1 MRRVLLLI
9 AGSLALWLLVAL
21 PARMLGGAD
30 AAIIFSGTA
39 LLICLVPAVGTLLW
53 VMWGL
58 QWHPEQQPTMILG
71 STGLRL
77 FFVLA
82 VALLISQVVPY
93 YQEQTGFWIW
103 LLVFYLIT
111 LALEMGL
118 LLSARPK
125 KA

>member
-21 PARMLGGAD
+21 PARMLGGGD

-53 VMWGL
+53 ASRGL
-58 QWHPEQQPTMILG
+58 QKHPEQQLMMILG
-71 STGLRL
+71 GTGLRM
-77 FFVLA
+77 FFVLG
-82 VALLISQVVPY
+82 VALLISLAVPY
-93 YQEQTGFWIW
+93 YQGQTSFWIW

-118 LLSARPK
+118 MLTLRPT

>member
-9 AGSLALWLLVAL
+9 AGSLALWLFVAL
-21 PARMLGGAD
+21 PARMLGGGD

-53 VMWGL
+53 ASRGL
-58 QWHPEQQPTMILG
+58 QKHPEQQLMMILG
-71 STGLRL
+71 GTGLRV
-77 FFVLA
+77 FFVLG
-82 VALLISQVVPY
+82 VALLISLAVPY
-93 YQEQTGFWIW
+93 YQGQTSFWIW

-118 LLSARPK
+118 MLTLRPT

>member
-9 AGSLALWLLVAL
+9 AGSLALWLVVAL
-21 PARMLGGAD
+21 PARMLGGGD

-39 LLICLVPAVGTLLW
+39 LLLCLVPAVGTLIWATWSLRK
-53 VMWGL
+53 
-58 QWHPEQQPTMILG
+58 HSEQQLMMILG
-71 STGLRL
+71 GTGLRM
-77 FFVLA
+77 FFVLG
-82 VALLISQVVPY
+82 VGLLISLAVPY

-118 LLSARPK
+118 MLTIRPT